1 MPLSAKPFS
10 NTSPIKPRLGRF
22 PTAVILLVC
31 TWVTLFIALPNL
43 LVLITSVLSRDEA
56 RYISLPLSLNGYAQ
70 LSDPLYW
77 EVIWHST
84 YLAGS
89 ATLIALLIGYPFA
102 YCLAQ
107 LPGTARNIGLFLVI
121 VPFWT
126 NSLIRT
132 YAMKLLLGKKG
143 LINSALLSTGIIDQP
158 LNLLYTEF
166 AVIFGLIYVMFPFM
180 VLPLYANIEKLDRR
194 LLEAARDLG
203 ASQWH
208 RFTNIIIPLTSPGI
222 VAGCLIVFLPSMGC
236 FYVADLLG
244 GSKNLLLGN
253 IIKTQFLHTRD
264 WPFGAALSIT
274 LMAIMTLLMLLYFWT
289 SKRINQKG
297 GLDDSTF

>member
-1 MPLSAKPFS
+1 MKFAQPKPF
-10 NTSPIKPRLGRF
+10 GRF
-22 PTAVILLVC
+22 ATNVIALVC
-31 TWVTLFIALPNL
+31 GWILLFIALPNL
-43 LVLITSVLSRDEA
+43 LVLLTSFLTRDETNYVA
-56 RYISLPLSLNGYAQ
+56 LPFSLEGYTR
-70 LSDPLYW
+70 LIDPLYW
-77 EVIWHST
+77 EVIWHSS

-89 ATLIALLIGYPFA
+89 ATLFALVIGYPFA
-102 YCLAQ
+102 YFLAQ
-107 LPGTARNIGLFLVI
+107 LPRTWRNIGLFLVI
-121 VPFWT
+121 LPFWT

-132 YAMKLLLGKKG
+132 YAMKLILGKKG
-143 LINSALLSTGIIDQP
+143 LINSVLMSSGIIDTP

-166 AVIFGLIYVMFPFM
+166 AVIFGLVYVMFPFM

-203 ASQWH
+203 ASPWN
-208 RFTNIIIPLTSPGI
+208 RFIEIIIPLTLPGI

-274 LMAIMTLLMLLYFWT
+274 LMVLMTGLMLLYFWA
-289 SKRINQKG
+289 SKRINRKG